1 MTTKMSERHHWDRE
15 NGTICDESGGVVA
28 RIADRDVQSL
38 AADWDGVGSG
48 SVVIARCGSHAGID
62 PEPSADLLARWS
74 SDSWEPFNEA
84 VVKAAGVAREH
95 GTELVVLPG
104 AGGRLSDAVCTVS
117 WSVSHSDVGI
127 LLDPVG
133 WLTPSMM
140 RDLNDH
146 LIRFASVCQEIPNIW
161 GVVLRSI
168 QMDESGAL
176 VHAPIGEG
184 LINRDLLERTIGT
197 ISAQRRIEVME
208 SGC

>member
-1 MTTKMSERHHWDRE
+1 MTSKISERHHWDRKKQ
-15 NGTICDESGGVVA
+15 TICDESGGVVA
-28 RIADRDVQSL
+28 TIAGCDVESL
-38 AADWDGVGSG
+38 AAGWKGVEMD
-48 SVVIARCGSHAGID
+48 SVVIARCGSHAGVD

-84 VVKAAGVAREH
+84 VVKAFDLAEKDGSK
-95 GTELVVLPG
+95 LVVLPG

-117 WSVSHSDVGI
+117 WSVSHAEVGL

-146 LIRFASVCQEIPNIW
+146 LIRFASVCMEIPNVW

-168 QMDESGAL
+168 RMDEAGAL
-176 VHAPIGEG
+176 VHAPLGEG
-184 LINRDLLERTIGT
+184 LIDPDLLERTIGT
-197 ISAQRRIEVME
+197 IPTQRRIYLND
-208 SGC
+208 

>member
-1 MTTKMSERHHWDRE
+1 MTTKMSERHLWDQ
-15 NGTICDESGGVVA
+15 NSNTICRESGGVVA
-28 RIADRDVQSL
+28 RFCEVDV
-38 AADWDGVGSG
+38 V
-48 SVVIARCGSHAGID
+48 SVAQAWPSVETDSVLIARCGCHAGVD

-84 VVKAAGVAREH
+84 VVKASGLASEH
-95 GTELVVLPG
+95 GTELIVLPG

-117 WSVSHSDVGI
+117 WSVSHAEVGI

-146 LIRFASVCQEIPNIW
+146 LIRFGSVCQEIPNIW
-161 GVVLRSI
+161 GVVFRSL

-176 VHAPIGEG
+176 VHAPLGEG
-184 LINRDLLERTIGT
+184 LIDMDLLERTIGT
-197 ISAQRRIEVME
+197 IPTPRRIEVTD
-208 SGC
+208 